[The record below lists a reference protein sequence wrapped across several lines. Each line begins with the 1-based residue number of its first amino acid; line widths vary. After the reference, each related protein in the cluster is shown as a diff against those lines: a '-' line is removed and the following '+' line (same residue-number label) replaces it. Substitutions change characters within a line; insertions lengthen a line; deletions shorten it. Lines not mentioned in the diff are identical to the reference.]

1 MLGGCAACACRR
13 PLPSVALR
21 APREGR
27 ARRDVDPG
35 PSRKQRESGVSIEI
49 VFCDDAVTT
58 PNVISGA
65 IVPDATIVSSFAVV
79 LQGFAGCFTAPSMS
93 SFVTLMTGWVL
104 DLRRHTITEV
114 VRAAGAVGSKHIS
127 SFHRFFSR
135 GRWAT
140 DEVGMVLLQ
149 LIIKQ
154 LVPAGVIRLIVDD
167 TLGRHTGKCIAGAS
181 MHRDPLLTIGRRLFF
196 HWGHLWVV
204 LAIEVTLFEKSWA
217 LPILFRLHRS
227 EKRCRAERRQYFK
240 LTEQAR
246 ELVELVAQ
254 RCPERRFE
262 VLGDAAY
269 TNGTLMKDRLPNVA
283 LIGCGRLDAALYAPA
298 VPRRRGQMGRTRV
311 RGKRVASPG
320 MRAKAAAAQWKKVT
334 VHVYGRTVTVRVLV
348 IDALWY
354 VAAGS
359 EVIRHVVVRDFPGH
373 KRDDVFVSTDP
384 TLSARAII
392 ESFARRWSLE
402 VTFHETKGR
411 LGFEDPQNRSERAV
425 ERTAPLAFIAYTL
438 VLVWYVLHGHG
449 SRAAKLPM
457 MPWYTQK
464 SGVTF
469 SDMLATLRRASWRE
483 RLLDPAATTADLRK
497 SLRPLVD
504 YVASAA

>member
-1 MLGGCAACACRR
+1 M
-13 PLPSVALR
+13 
-21 APREGR
+21 
-27 ARRDVDPG
+27 
-35 PSRKQRESGVSIEI
+35 
-49 VFCDDAVTT
+49 
-58 PNVISGA
+58 
-65 IVPDATIVSSFAVV
+65 PDATIVSSFAVL
-79 LQGFAGCFTAPSMS
+79 LQGFAGCFTTPSMS

-140 DEVGMVLLQ
+140 DEVGLVLAA
-149 LIIKQ
+149 
-154 LVPAGVIRLIVDD
+154 LVIERLAPTGVVRLIVDD
-167 TLGRHTGKCIAGAS
+167 TLGRHTGKRIAAAS
-181 MHRDPLLTIGRRLFF
+181 MHRDPLLSTGRRLFF
-196 HWGHLWVV
+196 HWGHVWVV
-204 LAIEVTLFEKSWA
+204 LAVEVTLFEKSWA
-217 LPILFRLHRS
+217 LPVLFRLHRS
-227 EKRCRAERRQYFK
+227 EKRCKAEKRPYSK

-246 ELVELVAQ
+246 ELVEMLAT
-254 RCPERRFE
+254 RYPNRRFE
-262 VLGDAAY
+262 LLGDAAY
-269 TNGTLMKDRLPNVA
+269 TNGTLMKNRLPNVTV
-283 LIGCGRLDAALYAPA
+283 IGRGRLDAALYAPA
-298 VPRRRGQMGRTRV
+298 APRRRGQMGRTRV
-311 RGKRVASPG
+311 RGKRLASPG
-320 MRAKAAAAQWKKVT
+320 TRAKAAAAPWKKVT
-334 VHVYGRTVTVRVLV
+334 VQVYGRTVTLRVLI

-359 EVIRHVVVRDFPGH
+359 ELVRHVVVRDFPGH
-373 KRDDVFVSTDP
+373 ERDDVFVSTDP
-384 TLSARAII
+384 TLSAHAII

-402 VTFHETKGR
+402 VTFHETKGK

-449 SRAAKLPM
+449 SRAAKLPT

-464 SGVTF
+464 CGVTF